1 MLHQWP
7 NTKRTTMIFIKV
19 SAALW
24 KLRYS
29 TSFFLNAFTNSTERF
44 RKKTA
49 LKKIII
55 IKKKRNSKRCFWEFG
70 KIQRKTPLSEFLC
83 NRDSGRG
90 VFLWIIQNFLRTPFL
105 QNTSGRLR
113 LFQCSVER
121 FLKMTAE
128 ESSKQHN
135 LVFLG
140 CNLTQYWIHFYG
152 LHFYS
157 LLWSS
162 SLCFT

>member
-55 IKKKRNSKRCFWEFG
+55 IIKKKKLKEM
-70 KIQRKTPLSEFLC
+70 
-83 NRDSGRG
+83 
-90 VFLWIIQNFLRTPFL
+90 FLRIMFL
-105 QNTSGRLR
+105 QIVLR
-113 LFQCSVER
+113 DLE
-121 FLKMTAE
+121 K
-128 ESSKQHN
+128 K
-135 LVFLG
+135 
-140 CNLTQYWIHFYG
+140 
-152 LHFYS
+152 
-157 LLWSS
+157 LL
-162 SLCFT
+162 

>member
-1 MLHQWP
+1 
-7 NTKRTTMIFIKV
+7 MIFIKV

-55 IKKKRNSKRCFWEFG
+55 IKKKKFKKMFLRIWQNSKENTVIG
-70 KIQRKTPLSEFLC
+70 VLC

-90 VFLWIIQNFLRTPFL
+90 VFL
-105 QNTSGRLR
+105 
-113 LFQCSVER
+113 
-121 FLKMTAE
+121 
-128 ESSKQHN
+128 
-135 LVFLG
+135 
-140 CNLTQYWIHFYG
+140 
-152 LHFYS
+152 
-157 LLWSS
+157 
-162 SLCFT
+162 

>member
-55 IKKKRNSKRCFWEFG
+55 IKKKKFKKMFLRIWQNSKENTVIG
-70 KIQRKTPLSEFLC
+70 VLC

>member
-7 NTKRTTMIFIKV
+7 NAKRTTMIFIKV

-55 IKKKRNSKRCFWEFG
+55 IKKKKFKKMFLRIWQNSKENTV
-70 KIQRKTPLSEFLC
+70 I
-83 NRDSGRG
+83 G
-90 VFLWIIQNFLRTPFL
+90 V
-105 QNTSGRLR
+105 
-113 LFQCSVER
+113 
-121 FLKMTAE
+121 
-128 ESSKQHN
+128 
-135 LVFLG
+135 
-140 CNLTQYWIHFYG
+140 
-152 LHFYS
+152 S
-157 LLWSS
+157 L
-162 SLCFT
+162 